1 MHDSFSRA
9 ARPGSRNCSIR
20 HFGVQR
26 RQPADLAERDILF
39 NLLADPD
46 GAVADVFGLDTGEG
60 YTDRRTFV
68 LADEEVFAMYDPKL
82 ADPSRPCHSS
92 VERHTEW
99 IYHRWIGFITSKL

>member
-1 MHDSFSRA
+1 MILSPERRDREAEIVVYDISVYSVDS
-9 ARPGSRNCSIR
+9 
-20 HFGVQR
+20 R
-26 RQPADLAERDILF
+26 RADLAERDILF

-82 ADPSRPCHSS
+82 ADLADHATAVLNDIRN
-92 VERHTEW
+92 
-99 IYHRWIGFITSKL
+99 GFITGG